1 LAILP
6 YWRSISGGTC
16 SGGLGLIP
24 NTGVHQNN
32 KPTNTQ
38 RCEHCKVP
46 PTKHVRSP
54 FGELVHEFLG
64 RDIGQIFGTDDV
76 KRNIPHVNILER
88 PDGFELQMMAPGYSK
103 QDLKLSMEKEVLTIS
118 AERKKEDLK
127 ENERFTRREF
137 MHSAFGRSFRLP
149 DTVNAE
155 VLQAEFTDGI
165 LRIRIPRAEATKP
178 KTLEISIG

>member
-1 LAILP
+1 MAQHFGRHLV
-6 YWRSISGGTC
+6 WR
-16 SGGLGLIP
+16 P
-24 NTGVHQNN
+24 W
-32 KPTNTQ
+32 PDP
-38 RCEHCKVP
+38 EHRGP
-46 PTKHVRSP
+46 PEQQTHSAASFVKYRPQSTFVGP

-103 QDLKLSMEKEVLTIS
+103 QDLKLSMEKEVLTTS

-137 MHSAFGRSFRLP
+137 MHSAFSRSFRLP
-149 DTVNAE
+149 KTLNAE
-155 VLQAEFTDGI
+155 GIQAEFTDGI
-165 LRIRIPRAEATKP
+165 LRIRIPKAEATKP
-178 KTLEISIG
+178 KAREISNG